1 MGKPMPLASNKG
13 KSFQGSIVLG
23 KGFVLSIEEAEKL
36 IKKNPRNK
44 DVLFPYL
51 NGDDLNNDNEQAP
64 SRWVINF
71 FDWDE
76 EKARTYPDCFE
87 IIENS
92 VKPERQ
98 RWKVDSQGNEII
110 GTYALRKPLPQ
121 KWWIYGEKRPG
132 LYKSISELDQVMILN
147 RHAKHL
153 LISIGRNNIVYSE
166 ATIVFALNSF
176 SDFSIL
182 SSSIHDIW
190 AWKNSSTMG
199 SATLRYSGTNAFETF
214 PFPITSSNLLN
225 DLGEELDLLRKKTM
239 KFHNLGLTEL
249 QNKLHSPLN
258 SECDIYNIKKIREL
272 YKNIDTEMLRLYNWT
287 DIDLSYDFFELNYLP
302 ENDRI
307 RFSILPSARKE
318 ILKRLLLLN
327 FQRYDE
333 KVNTNNVSQNSQ
345 TKVRKSTNKKEMNN
359 TLFPED

>member
-132 LYKSISELDQVMILN
+132 LYKSISELDQVMTIN
-147 RHAKHL
+147 RNTKY
-153 LISIGRNNIVYSE
+153 LIIDFQDSRNIVFTDSI
-166 ATIVFALNSF
+166 IVFSLDSYYNF
-176 SDFSIL
+176 GIL
-182 SSSIHDIW
+182 SSSIHEIW
-190 AWKNSSTMG
+190 AWKYSSTKG
-199 SATLRYSGTNAFETF
+199 SATLRYSGTNAFEAF
-214 PFPITSSNLLN
+214 PFPKNEDININRLEAIAIKLNNLRKSLTASNQIGITELYNLINMRNLSCPDQLNN
-225 DLGEELDLLRKKTM
+225 DLIYLRNLHCELDKAVLAYY
-239 KFHNLGLTEL
+239 GWD
-249 QNKLHSPLN
+249 
-258 SECDIYNIKKIREL
+258 DIHLKH
-272 YKNIDTEMLRLYNWT
+272 
-287 DIDLSYDFFELNYLP
+287 DFYEIEYLP
-302 ENDRI
+302 INDRT
-307 RFSILPSARKE
+307 RFTIHSNARKE
-318 ILKRLLLLN
+318 ILKRL
-327 FQRYDE
+327 
-333 KVNTNNVSQNSQ
+333 
-345 TKVRKSTNKKEMNN
+345 
-359 TLFPED
+359 TLFNHQLYKEETYKSSKSKTKSKRNIDNNSPKLF